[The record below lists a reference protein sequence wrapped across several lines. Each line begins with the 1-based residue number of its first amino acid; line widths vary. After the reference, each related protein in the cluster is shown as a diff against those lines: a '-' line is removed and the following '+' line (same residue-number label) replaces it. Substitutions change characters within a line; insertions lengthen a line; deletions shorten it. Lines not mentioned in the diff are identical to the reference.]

1 MNGRRGSDPTDAAQR
16 IMYQAWEAT
25 SRSKRNTLAKKTL
38 KIWPLCAEAYVL
50 LAEEEGGLS
59 RKCWTAIRWPRG
71 G

>member
-1 MNGRRGSDPTDAAQR
+1 
-16 IMYQAWEAT
+16 MYEAWEAT
-25 SRSKRNTLAKKTL
+25 SRSKRITLAKETL

-59 RKCWTAIRWPRG
+59 RKCWTAIRGPRG